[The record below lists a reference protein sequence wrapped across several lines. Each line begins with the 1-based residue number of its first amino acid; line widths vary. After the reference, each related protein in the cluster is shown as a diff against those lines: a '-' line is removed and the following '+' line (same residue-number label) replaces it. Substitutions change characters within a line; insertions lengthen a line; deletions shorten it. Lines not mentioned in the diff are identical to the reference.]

1 MNIVRIRRIGLRKN
15 VSVLYR
21 KIKIKKKKNL
31 VTIRKRPEFESYK
44 NEFSTAFKE
53 EFGRNPELR
62 NEKDKRFFISYVRH
76 RMFREKG
83 KYYDHNK
90 LHLKG
95 AAETKLHSL
104 LERGLKKR
112 NER

>member
-1 MNIVRIRRIGLRKN
+1 MMSRIHIRKN
-15 VSVLYR
+15 VSGLYR
-21 KIKIKKKKNL
+21 KIKTRRKKNP
-31 VTIRKRPEFESYK
+31 VIIRKRPEFESYRE
-44 NEFSTAFKE
+44 EFSTAFKE

-62 NEKDKRFFISYVRH
+62 NEKDKIFFIGYVRH
-76 RMFREKG
+76 RMYREKG

-104 LERGLKKR
+104 LERSNRKKDR
-112 NER
+112 

>member
-1 MNIVRIRRIGLRKN
+1 MNIVRIKRIGLRKN
-15 VSVLYR
+15 VSGLYR
-21 KIKIKKKKNL
+21 KIKIRKRKNP
-31 VTIRKRPEFESYK
+31 VIIRKRPEFESYR
-44 NEFSTAFKE
+44 NEFSTAFRE

-76 RMFREKG
+76 RMFRERG
-83 KYYDHNK
+83 KYYDHNE

-104 LERGLKKR
+104 LERNKR
-112 NER
+112 KEK